1 MKYPSLFYIM
11 LVLALPACTKVA
23 GIEPEKSM
31 ETKPRATVDASLTT
45 PILPTQALQEY
56 GTPGPQYSQSP
67 SSTGLDILIEEARE
81 DLAQRLG
88 VSIDSITVVAVI
100 GQEFSSEAFHC
111 KVSKER
117 IARDE
122 SPDVTAG
129 TTVLLQAAG
138 HRYEYHASDRTVI
151 FCRKVSQ

>member
-1 MKYPSLFYIM
+1 M
-11 LVLALPACTKVA
+11 LVLALPACTNFA

-31 ETKPRATVDASLTT
+31 ETKPRPNIDASLTT
-45 PILPTQALQEY
+45 PTLPTQALQKDY
-56 GTPGPQYSQSP
+56 TPTSQYSQLP
-67 SSTGLDILIEEARE
+67 ASTGSDFFIEEAKE

-88 VSIDSITVVAVI
+88 VSIDSITVVITI

-122 SPDVTAG
+122 SPDVIAG
-129 TTVLLQAAG
+129 MTILLQSAG
-138 HRYEYHASDRTVI
+138 HRYEYHASNRTVI
-151 FCRKVSQ
+151 FCREANH